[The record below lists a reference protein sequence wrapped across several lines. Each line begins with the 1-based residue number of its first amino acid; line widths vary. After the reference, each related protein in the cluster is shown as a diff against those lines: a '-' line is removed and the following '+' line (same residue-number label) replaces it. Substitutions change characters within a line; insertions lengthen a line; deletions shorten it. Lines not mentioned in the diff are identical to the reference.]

1 MKFVYL
7 FQEGDADLKNLLGG
21 KGGNLCEM
29 TKLKLPVPQ
38 GFVVSTEACLDYYEK
53 GMLTD
58 EVKKQILNAL
68 EKVEKQTNRTFGD
81 GENPLL
87 LSIRSGAKVSMP
99 GMMDTILD
107 LGLTD
112 KTVKTFAK
120 TTTPFFAYDCYRRFI
135 QMYGNVVMGID
146 DSLFEKEIAKIKK
159 TNKVKTDQELTAE
172 NLQELIKN
180 YKVLYKEQTKKA
192 FPQDIREQLLNCVES
207 VFKSWNNERAKTYRK
222 INNIPD
228 DWGTAVNVQMMVF
241 GNLNND
247 SGTGVCFS
255 RNPSSG
261 ENIIF
266 GEFLMNA
273 QGEDIVAGIRTPQ
286 PIQKLKDISERLFIE
301 LQNYLIILE
310 NYYKDMQDIEFT
322 IENGKLWILQTRNGK
337 RTASAGIKIAVDLA
351 NEGHIEK
358 ETAIQ
363 RIEPEKIS
371 ELLHSN
377 LELNEN
383 HTAIADGIPA
393 SPGGAS
399 GRICLTSKMA
409 KEIYDK
415 GENAILVRK
424 DTSPEDIEGMA
435 VAEGIL
441 TATGGMTSHAAVVAR
456 GMGKVCVSGCEELEI
471 TAKTVRIGSKSFKE
485 GDYISIDGNTG
496 KIYGEKIELSTN
508 IQNKELETLLS
519 WAKEKSSLKVYANAD
534 SPKDTQNANFFGAEG
549 IGLCRTEH
557 MFFGAER
564 IKEMRKM
571 ILSKSKKEREA
582 ALKKLLPLQKS
593 DFEAMFRTMNG
604 KPLTIRLLD
613 PPLHEFLPKTKA
625 EIKEIAA
632 EMGIEPIEVE
642 TRIEALKEVN
652 PMLGHRGLRLAVT
665 YPEIYEMQTKAI
677 CQGAIHASKKVE
689 NKIDIEIMIPLT
701 SDINEFLFVKEI
713 VKATAEKTIGDKDI
727 GIKIGTMIETPRAV
741 MIASDLASECDF
753 FSFGTND
760 LTQLTYGF
768 SRDDSGKF
776 LDDYVEKGIFK
787 SDIFKSIDTKGVG
800 KLLEMAI
807 TSARRINPNIK
818 IGICGEHAGDPLSI
832 KFFKKL
838 DIDYRSCSVF
848 RVPVAIVG
856 AI

>member
-58 EVKKQILNAL
+58 EVKSQILTAL

-87 LSIRSGAKVSMP
+87 LSIRSGARVSMP

-159 TNKVKTDQELTAE
+159 ARKVTTDQELTAE
-172 NLQELIKN
+172 DLQELIKN

-192 FPQDIREQLLNCVES
+192 FPQDIRQQLLNCVES

-456 GMGKVCVSGCEELEI
+456 GMGKVCVSGCEQLEI

-534 SPKDTQNANFFGAEG
+534 TPKDAQNANFFGAEG

-582 ALKKLLPLQKS
+582 ALKKLLPLQKN
-593 DFEAMFRTMNG
+593 DFEAMFKTMNG

-689 NKIDIEIMIPLT
+689 NKINIEIMIPLT
-701 SDINEFLFVKEI
+701 SDLNEFLFVKEI
-713 VKATAEKTIGDKDI
+713 VKTTAEKTIGDKDI

-818 IGICGEHAGDPLSI
+818 IGVCGEHAGDPLSI
-832 KFFKKL
+832 KYFKKL
-838 DIDYRSCSVF
+838 DIDYISCSVF

>member
-87 LSIRSGAKVSMP
+87 LSIRSGARVSMP

-159 TNKVKTDQELTAE
+159 ANKVKTDQELTAE

-383 HTAIADGIPA
+383 P
-393 SPGGAS
+393 
-399 GRICLTSKMA
+399 C
-409 KEIYDK
+409 
-415 GENAILVRK
+415 N
-424 DTSPEDIEGMA
+424 
-435 VAEGIL
+435 
-441 TATGGMTSHAAVVAR
+441 
-456 GMGKVCVSGCEELEI
+456 C
-471 TAKTVRIGSKSFKE
+471 
-485 GDYISIDGNTG
+485 
-496 KIYGEKIELSTN
+496 
-508 IQNKELETLLS
+508 
-519 WAKEKSSLKVYANAD
+519 
-534 SPKDTQNANFFGAEG
+534 
-549 IGLCRTEH
+549 
-557 MFFGAER
+557 
-564 IKEMRKM
+564 
-571 ILSKSKKEREA
+571 
-582 ALKKLLPLQKS
+582 
-593 DFEAMFRTMNG
+593 
-604 KPLTIRLLD
+604 
-613 PPLHEFLPKTKA
+613 
-625 EIKEIAA
+625 
-632 EMGIEPIEVE
+632 
-642 TRIEALKEVN
+642 
-652 PMLGHRGLRLAVT
+652 
-665 YPEIYEMQTKAI
+665 
-677 CQGAIHASKKVE
+677 
-689 NKIDIEIMIPLT
+689 
-701 SDINEFLFVKEI
+701 
-713 VKATAEKTIGDKDI
+713 
-727 GIKIGTMIETPRAV
+727 
-741 MIASDLASECDF
+741 
-753 FSFGTND
+753 
-760 LTQLTYGF
+760 
-768 SRDDSGKF
+768 
-776 LDDYVEKGIFK
+776 
-787 SDIFKSIDTKGVG
+787 
-800 KLLEMAI
+800 
-807 TSARRINPNIK
+807 
-818 IGICGEHAGDPLSI
+818 
-832 KFFKKL
+832 
-838 DIDYRSCSVF
+838 
-848 RVPVAIVG
+848 
-856 AI
+856 

>member
-7 FQEGDADLKNLLGG
+7 FREGDADLKNLLGG

-29 TKLKLPVPQ
+29 TKLKLPVPE

-53 GMLTD
+53 GELSED
-58 EVKKQILNAL
+58 VKKQILSAL
-68 EKVEKQTNRTFGD
+68 QKVEEQTGRTFGD
-81 GENPLL
+81 GQNPLL
-87 LSIRSGAKVSMP
+87 LSIRSGARVSMP

-120 TTTPFFAYDCYRRFI
+120 ATTPFFAYDCYRRFI

-146 DSLFEKEIAKIKK
+146 DKYFEKEISKLKK
-159 TNKVKTDQELTAE
+159 KYKVNSDQEFLPE
-172 NLQELIKN
+172 HLKELIDA
-180 YKVLYKEQTKKA
+180 YKILYKQHTNKA
-192 FPQDIREQLLNCVES
+192 FPQDIHQQLLNCVES

-228 DWGTAVNVQMMVF
+228 EWGTAVNVQMMVF
-241 GNLNND
+241 GNLNDN

-255 RNPSSG
+255 RNPSNG
-261 ENIIF
+261 NNIIF

-286 PIQKLKDISERLFIE
+286 PIQKLKDISERLFTE

-322 IENGKLWILQTRNGK
+322 IQDNKLYILQTRNGK
-337 RTASAGIKIAVDLA
+337 RTPTASIKIAVDLA
-351 NEGHIEK
+351 NEGLIEK
-358 ETAIQ
+358 EDALT

-377 LELNEN
+377 LNLNEN
-383 HTAIADGIPA
+383 HKEIAEGIPA
-393 SPGGAS
+393 SPGGAC
-399 GRICLTSKMA
+399 GKICLSSKKA
-409 KEIYDK
+409 KEVFEN
-415 GENAILVRK
+415 GEKAILVRQ

-435 VAEGIL
+435 IAEGIL

-456 GMGKVCVSGCEELEI
+456 GMGKVCVSGCEALDF
-471 TAKTVRIGSKSFKE
+471 TAKGVKIGRKTFKE
-485 GDYISIDGNTG
+485 GDIISLDGNTG
-496 KIYGEKIELSTN
+496 KVYGEEIELSTN
-508 IQNKELETLLS
+508 IQNKELEVLLS
-519 WAKEKSSLKVYANAD
+519 WAKENSGLKVYANAD
-534 SPKDTQNANFFGAEG
+534 TPKDAQNANLFGAEG

-571 ILSKSKKEREA
+571 ILSQTKKERD
-582 ALKKLLPLQKS
+582 LPLKNLLSLQKA
-593 DFEAMFRTMNG
+593 DFEAMFKTMNG

-625 EIKEIAA
+625 EINEIAT
-632 EMGIEPIEVE
+632 EMNIEASEVE
-642 TRIEALKEVN
+642 SRIEALKEVN
-652 PMLGHRGLRLAVT
+652 PMLGHRGLRLAIT

-677 CQGAIHASKKVE
+677 CQGAINASKKAE
-689 NKIDIEIMIPLT
+689 NKISVEIMIPLT
-701 SDINEFLFVKEI
+701 SDLNEFLFVKEI
-713 VKATAEKTIGDKDI
+713 VKTTAEKTIGERDI
-727 GIKIGTMIETPRAV
+727 YVKIGTMIETPRAV
-741 MIASDLASECDF
+741 MIAGDLASECDF

-776 LDDYVEKGIFK
+776 INHYIEKGIFK
-787 SDIFKSIDTKGVG
+787 TDIFKSIDTQGVG
-800 KLLEMAI
+800 RLLEMAI

-818 IGICGEHAGDPLSI
+818 IGVCGEHAGDPESI

-838 DIDYRSCSVF
+838 AIDYISCSVF
-848 RVPVAIVG
+848 RVPVAIIG
-856 AI
+856 AS